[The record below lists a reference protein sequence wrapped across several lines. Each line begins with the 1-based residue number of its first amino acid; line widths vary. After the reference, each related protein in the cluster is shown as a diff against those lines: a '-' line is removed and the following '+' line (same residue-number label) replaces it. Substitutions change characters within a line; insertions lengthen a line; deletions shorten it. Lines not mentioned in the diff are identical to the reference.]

1 MIYVK
6 FLQTNP
12 IDQQNENSFSDI
24 IKAEL
29 DFHNKGYKN
38 YHLMLLSGDDRTML
52 QDSFF
57 NNDGRLSNSEI
68 LADIVIK
75 RLIKEIKYLPKDN
88 ENFGILIVSPRYMY
102 TPMNLY
108 KNTLDRFLN
117 RLKSNLKEI
126 VVNNSIFVEE

>member
-38 YHLMLLSGDDRTML
+38 YHLMILSGDDRTML

-57 NNDGRLSNSEI
+57 NNDGRLSNSET

-126 VVNNSIFVEE
+126 AINNSIFVEE

>member
-12 IDQQNENSFSDI
+12 IDQQDDKSFSDI

-38 YHLMLLSGDDRTML
+38 YHLMFLSGDDRVML

-57 NNDGRLSNSEI
+57 NNDGRLSNSET

>member
-24 IKAEL
+24 IKSEL

-38 YHLMLLSGDDRTML
+38 YHLMLLSGDDRAML

-57 NNDGRLSNSEI
+57 NNDGRLSNSETV
-68 LADIVIK
+68 ADIVIK

>member
-57 NNDGRLSNSEI
+57 NNDGRLSNSET